1 MQGNLHV
8 RFLWEPKRATS
19 LAYHPAWLRNAMKK
33 PIMRGVVKPRQLKI
47 EQKKAARVLHP
58 TAVVYI

>member
-1 MQGNLHV
+1 
-8 RFLWEPKRATS
+8 